1 MSPTR
6 RPWRRRE
13 SDPLADRVIESVE
26 GELRRRPSLRTGI
39 LQELASAIDP
49 NVRDMDPRRFH
60 TEYVVPAQLRL
71 AKPRRK
77 RKKRR
82 PSGSPVTG
90 THTGGAG
97 AGVTPRADLPPVQPE
112 IAPAATASASAPAET
127 VAGTAEPSSDAGD
140 IHPPPTSGPYRSEPA
155 RPRSQPPPGSMRP
168 PVDHRLIRSA
178 FLEWARSLAR
188 AETETEWVHAVTDVD
203 RYVER
208 VLKLTRST

>member
-13 SDPLADRVIESVE
+13 ADPLADRVIESVE

-82 PSGSPVTG
+82 PSAPTSTG
-90 THTGGAG
+90 THAGGAG
-97 AGVTPRADLPPVQPE
+97 GGVTPRADLPPIQPE
-112 IAPAATASASAPAET
+112 IAAPSSAAPPAET
-127 VAGTAEPSSDAGD
+127 AAATGEPSSDAAD
-140 IHPPPTSGPYRSEPA
+140 IHPLPTSGRYPSEPA
-155 RPRSQPPPGSMRP
+155 RPRAQRPPGSMRP
-168 PVDHRLIRSA
+168 PVDRRLIRSA
-178 FLEWARSLAR
+178 FLDWARSLAR
-188 AETETEWVHAVTDVD
+188 AETETEWVHAVIDVD
-203 RYVER
+203 RYVQR
-208 VLKLTRST
+208 VLKLTRSN